1 MTEQM
6 QLGPIDFVL
15 LEFPDADNPSGDAA
29 ARMRELVEQGTISIY
44 DVVAI
49 RRDSDGTWETFDL
62 GEVSAEQAS
71 GFQYF
76 AGARSGLLSK
86 DDVDELAN
94 ALNPG
99 TVGIALVYENTWA
112 QPFVT
117 AARASGGAMIATGRV
132 AGQDLIEALD
142 TDD

>member
-6 QLGPIDFVL
+6 QLGPIDFLL
-15 LEFPDADNPSGDAA
+15 LEFPDAENPSGDAA
-29 ARMRELVEQGTISIY
+29 LRLRELVEQGTISVY

-49 RRDSDGTWETFDL
+49 RKDAAGEWAPFDL
-62 GEVSAEQAS
+62 GEVSAQQSE

-76 AGARSGLLSK
+76 AGARSGLLS
-86 DDVDELAN
+86 DDDIAELAN
-94 ALNPG
+94 TLNPG

-132 AGQDLIEALD
+132 TAQDLIEALD
-142 TDD
+142 SDD